1 MAAMEPNSTL
11 GVLGIQQH
19 VLRREEEKMM
29 VLVLMNHILEGLKF
43 LEKDIS
49 TTLATQL
56 LYYK

>member
-19 VLRREEEKMM
+19 VLRKEEEKMM

-49 TTLATQL
+49 TTWATQL